1 MYNFPYN
8 SRNFII
14 HKRIF
19 VEERGEITRFRPT
32 ITILAHLKHVQIR
45 AALVTKVSND
55 RLNTLRGQFRRQMCP
70 RSSPPL
76 LGLKI
81 MHKTVYKQSNG
92 GIIVPACKIHGQP
105 ARNIIKYLRIARYR
119 VCAFANHESRGRQM
133 KIFHNLPLIP
143 LLTLKGN
150 NIFHEFPPLEYSIDS
165 RDVKNLLEITFYS
178 IPLCDYELFL
188 DINLYWIDN

>member
-1 MYNFPYN
+1 M
-8 SRNFII
+8 
-14 HKRIF
+14 
-19 VEERGEITRFRPT
+19 
-32 ITILAHLKHVQIR
+32 
-45 AALVTKVSND
+45 SND

-119 VCAFANHESRGRQM
+119 VCAFANHESRRRQM
-133 KIFHNLPLIP
+133 KIFYNLPLIP

-150 NIFHEFPPLEYSIDS
+150 NIFHEFSFFLPSIFLPNIQSIWETWKIYSKL
-165 RDVKNLLEITFYS
+165 RS
-178 IPLCDYELFL
+178 IRSLIWTLFEFKFIL
-188 DINLYWIDN
+188 I